1 MINKLRDPVSGL
13 THCIGAVLSVIGLI
27 ILIYKSIDPAKPV
40 HLVTFSVFGGS
51 LILLYTISTLYHW
64 MPFSEKGVQRLR
76 RMDHM
81 MIFILIAATYTPIC
95 LISLKGVWGWSIF
108 GSIWGLAFFGI
119 FLKIFW
125 LQAPRWFST
134 TVYVLMGWVAIVGV
148 LPLIKALSLEGF
160 LWVLIGGLFYTFGA
174 VIYALKKP
182 NPWPRYFGFHEI
194 FHIFVM
200 LGSLS
205 HFWVMYAY
213 VSKFN

>member
-1 MINKLRDPVSGL
+1 MISKLRDPVNGL
-13 THCIGAVLSVIGLI
+13 THCIGAVLSIIGLI
-27 ILIYKSIDPAKPV
+27 VLIYKSIEPIKPL
-40 HLVTFSVFGGS
+40 HLATFSVFGSS

-108 GSIWGLAFFGI
+108 GSVWGLAVLGI

-148 LPLIKALSLEGF
+148 WPLIKALSLEGF
-160 LWVLIGGLFYTFGA
+160 LWILIGGLFYTFGA

-205 HFWVMYAY
+205 HFWVMYGY
-213 VSKFN
+213 VTKFN

>member
-1 MINKLRDPVSGL
+1 MIIKLRDPVNGL
-13 THCIGAVLSVIGLI
+13 THCIGAILSVLGLI
-27 ILIYKSIDPAKPV
+27 VLICKSMNPAKPL
-40 HLVTFSVFGGS
+40 HLVTFSIFGGS

-64 MPFSEKGVQRLR
+64 LPFSEKGIQRLR

-95 LISLKGVWGWSIF
+95 LVALKGVWGWSIF
-108 GSIWGLAFFGI
+108 GSVWGLAVLGI

-148 LPLIKALSLEGF
+148 LPLIKALGLGGF
-160 LWVLIGGLFYTFGA
+160 LWILIGGLFYTCGA

-194 FHIFVM
+194 FHLFVM

-205 HFWVMYAY
+205 HFWLMYEY
-213 VSKFN
+213 VTKFN